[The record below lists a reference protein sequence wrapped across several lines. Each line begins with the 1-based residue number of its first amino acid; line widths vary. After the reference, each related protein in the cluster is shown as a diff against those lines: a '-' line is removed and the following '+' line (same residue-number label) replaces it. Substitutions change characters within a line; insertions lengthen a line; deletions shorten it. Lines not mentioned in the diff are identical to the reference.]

1 MAKPTVVDSDGHILE
16 PPDLWEKYLEPKY
29 RDRAIRLRHDSR
41 GWEYFEI
48 AGQMSRTL
56 RGGALGALGG
66 AYQDPRELLT
76 PGKLTYWEVANRTP
90 GAIDPDARVREMDAE
105 GIDAAI
111 LYPTIGIIWEGDC
124 TDAEL
129 SAAYARAYNNYLFDF
144 CSKHPGRLIPIAHIN
159 LLDVDMA
166 VAEVQRVKGKAKG
179 IFTTP
184 VPRNGRPVGH
194 RYYDPFWAAC
204 EAANLPVATHV
215 QVRPDFLGAG
225 MFAPEGGEPSAER
238 STIWFLFMQLTEDS
252 RLGMNC
258 VFQGGVLE
266 RFPKLRYVVLEIGCG
281 WLPSWIERA
290 DGKYDMFGFT
300 TAMKHKPSELLMRNC
315 WISAE
320 PDELCIPEM
329 AAVIGAKRL
338 LWATDYPHID
348 AYKNPLKEL
357 REHIAK
363 MAPADQE
370 WILGKSAVEL
380 YRL

>member
-29 RDRAIRLRHDSR
+29 RDRAIRLRVDKR
-41 GWEYFEI
+41 GWEYFEVD
-48 AGQMSRTL
+48 GKMSMTM

-90 GAIDPDARVREMDAE
+90 GGVDPDARVRELDAG

-124 TDAEL
+124 HDPEL
-129 SAAYARAYNNYLFDF
+129 SAAYARAYNNYVFDF
-144 CSKHPGRLIPIAHIN
+144 CSKHPDRLIPIAHIN

-166 VAEVQRVKGKAKG
+166 VAEVKRVKGKAKG

-204 EAANLPVATHV
+204 EAAGLPVATHV
-215 QVRPDFLGAG
+215 QVRPDFLGSG
-225 MFAPEGGEPSAER
+225 MYLPEGEPSAEK

-266 RFPKLRYVVLEIGCG
+266 RFPNLRYVVLEIGCG
-281 WLPSWIERA
+281 WLPSWMERA

-300 TAMKHKPSELLMRNC
+300 TGMKHKPSELLLRNC

-320 PDELCIPEM
+320 PDEACIPEM
-329 AAVIGAKRL
+329 AGVVGAKRL

-348 AYKNPLKEL
+348 AYKNPVKEL
-357 REHIAK
+357 REHIAS
-363 MAPADQE
+363 MSPEDQE
-370 WILGKSAVEL
+370 WILGKSAIEL

>member
-29 RDRAIRLRHDSR
+29 RDRAIRLRVDSR
-41 GWEYFEI
+41 GLEYFEI
-48 AGQMSRTL
+48 DRQVGKTL

-76 PGKLTYWEVANRTP
+76 PGKLTYWEVAQRTP
-90 GAIDPDARVREMDAE
+90 GAIDPDARVRELDAE

-124 TDAEL
+124 HDAEL

-144 CSKHPGRLIPIAHIN
+144 CSKHPDRLIPVAHVN
-159 LLDVDMA
+159 LLDVNLA
-166 VAEVQRVKGKAKG
+166 VAEVERVKGKAKG

-194 RYYDPFWAAC
+194 RYFDPFWAAC
-204 EAANLPVATHV
+204 EAAGLPVATHV
-215 QVRPDFLGAG
+215 QVRPDFLGSG
-225 MFAPEGGEPSAER
+225 MFLPEGEPTPEK

-266 RFPKLRYVVLEIGCG
+266 RFPNLRYVVLEIGCG

-290 DGKYDMFGFT
+290 DGKYEMFGFT
-300 TAMKHKPSELLMRNC
+300 TGMKHKPSELLLRNC

-320 PDELCIPEM
+320 PDEACIPEM
-329 AAVIGAKRL
+329 AGVVGAQRL

-348 AYKNPLKEL
+348 AYKNPVKEL
-357 REHIAK
+357 RHHIEA
-363 MAPADQE
+363 MSREDQE

>member
-29 RDRAIRLRHDSR
+29 RDRAIRLRVDNR
-41 GWEYFEI
+41 GLEYFEI
-48 AGQMSRTL
+48 DRQVGKTL

-76 PGKLTYWEVANRTP
+76 PGKLTYWEVAQRTP
-90 GAIDPDARVREMDAE
+90 GAIDPDARVRELDAE

-124 TDAEL
+124 HDAEL

-144 CSKHPGRLIPIAHIN
+144 CSKHPDRLIPVAHVN
-159 LLDVDMA
+159 LLDVNLA
-166 VAEVQRVKGKAKG
+166 VAEVERVKGKAKG

-194 RYYDPFWAAC
+194 RYFDPFWAAC
-204 EAANLPVATHV
+204 EAARLPVATHV
-215 QVRPDFLGAG
+215 QVRPDFLGSG
-225 MFAPEGGEPSAER
+225 MFLPEGEPTPEK

-266 RFPKLRYVVLEIGCG
+266 RFPNLRYVVLEIGCG
-281 WLPSWIERA
+281 WLPSWIDRA
-290 DGKYDMFGFT
+290 DGKYEMFGFT
-300 TAMKHKPSELLMRNC
+300 TGMKHRPSELLLRNC

-320 PDELCIPEM
+320 PDEACIPEM
-329 AAVIGAKRL
+329 AGVVGAKRL

-357 REHIAK
+357 RHHIEA
-363 MAPADQE
+363 MSREDQE

>member
-29 RDRAIRLRHDSR
+29 RDRAIRLRVDNR
-41 GWEYFEI
+41 GLEYFEI
-48 AGQMSRTL
+48 DRQMGKTL

-66 AYQDPRELLT
+66 AYQDARELLT
-76 PGKLTYWEVANRTP
+76 PGKLTYWEVAKRTP

-124 TDAEL
+124 YDAEL

-144 CSKHPGRLIPIAHIN
+144 CSKHPDRLIPVAHVN
-159 LLDVDMA
+159 LLDVNLA
-166 VAEVQRVKGKAKG
+166 VAEVERVKGKAKG

-194 RYYDPFWAAC
+194 RYFDPFWAAC
-204 EAANLPVATHV
+204 EAAGLPVATHV
-215 QVRPDFLGAG
+215 QVRPDFLGSG
-225 MFAPEGGEPSAER
+225 MYLPEGEPTPEK

-266 RFPKLRYVVLEIGCG
+266 RFPNLRYVVLEIGCG

-290 DGKYDMFGFT
+290 DGKYEMFGFT
-300 TAMKHKPSELLMRNC
+300 TGMKHKPSELLLRNC

-320 PDELCIPEM
+320 PDEACIPAM
-329 AAVIGAKRL
+329 AGVVGAQRL

-357 REHIAK
+357 RHHIEP
-363 MAPADQE
+363 MSREDQE